1 MRTALR
7 MGMLTLALV
16 GSAAFPTAPSL
27 AGEPDVDSPAG
38 PELAAPRINR
48 PDFQQDDGPGQV
60 LDPTVEGADPT
71 PPRVVEPRIVEPL
84 PPPPA
89 PPPPY

>member
-7 MGMLTLALV
+7 MGMVTLALV
-16 GSAAFPTAPSL
+16 GSAAFLPAPSF
-27 AGEPDVDSPAG
+27 AVEPDVDSPAG
-38 PELAAPRINR
+38 PELPAPRINR
-48 PDFQQDDGPGQV
+48 PDFQQDDGAGQV

-71 PPRVVEPRIVEPL
+71 PPTLVEPRVVEPL
-84 PPPPA
+84 PPPAA

>member
-7 MGMLTLALV
+7 MGMLALALV
-16 GSAAFPTAPSL
+16 GSAALLPTPSF
-27 AGEPDVDSPAG
+27 ATEPDVDSPAG
-38 PELAAPRINR
+38 PENPAPRTNR

-71 PPRVVEPRIVEPL
+71 PPRVVEPRVIEPL
-84 PPPPA
+84 PPPA